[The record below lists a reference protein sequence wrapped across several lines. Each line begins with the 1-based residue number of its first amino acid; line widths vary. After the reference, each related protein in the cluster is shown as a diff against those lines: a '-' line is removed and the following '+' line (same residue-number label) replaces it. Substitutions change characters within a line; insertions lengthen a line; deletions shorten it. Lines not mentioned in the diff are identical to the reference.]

1 MFRFFRNR
9 SRDAVVDRLH
19 EHVAAASRRPEFYGS
34 LGVRDTIEGRFEML
48 ALHLVLVLR
57 ALRRLPAPAED
68 VAQDLVDAFFRTM
81 DASLRETGIGDAGVP
96 RRIKSL
102 AQSFYGRA
110 RAYDAGL
117 DDHDSDELGEALSRN
132 VFGGSRSGDD
142 LAAYAL
148 ACDRALATAG
158 LADLL
163 SSGPPF
169 PSPLV
174 PRFETEARP

>member
-1 MFRFFRNR
+1 MFHLLRNR
-9 SRDAVVDRLH
+9 SRAAVVGRLQ
-19 EHVAAASRRPEFYGS
+19 EHVAAASRRPEFYRS
-34 LGVRDTIEGRFEML
+34 LGIPDTIEGRFELL

-81 DASLRETGIGDAGVP
+81 DASLRETGVGDAGVP
-96 RRIKSL
+96 RRMKGL

-117 DDHDSDELGEALSRN
+117 DSDDPAELADALSRN
-132 VFGGSRSGDD
+132 VLVASARGDD
-142 LAAYAL
+142 LAAYTRAS
-148 ACDRALATAG
+148 DRALARAG

-163 SSGPPF
+163 SNGPAF
-169 PSPLV
+169 PDPLV
-174 PRFETEARP
+174 ALTETERRP